1 MIRIHRIL
9 LTLMATLLLVAAGA
23 RADEPFIPK
32 TLLIRGDDGAQVTAQ
47 NKLVDQGFPITP
59 VREYPA
65 FSIWLYKIDVQLTP
79 PERDALRA
87 LLDSL
92 VNDGEILD
100 GDFDVPVR
108 VDRGIGQTGSLWVS
122 GMNRSQFDNQ
132 YAFPLTG
139 AGAAANLVGGLGVT
153 VAIIDS
159 GLVEDA
165 PVAWDLSLQYGYDF
179 VTGTGTRAGI
189 PVDIDYP
196 NTPGSYGV
204 GHGTFIA
211 GLIGGVAPGARH
223 LHLKV
228 LDDEGACNLSD
239 VVGALQACL
248 EENVHVVN
256 MSLVPTIPTNTLAF
270 AITRVR
276 DNGAIVIASAGNSA
290 QQVNPYLNS
299 EDALIQV
306 GATGPTDH
314 LWPPS
319 PVTSWVDVVAPGVS
333 VSNGQGGVVPQ
344 QSVIGPLGR
353 TSTGQE
359 IFAAASGT
367 SFSAAL
373 VSGAAAAYR
382 SANPG
387 WPDDNTLPESI
398 ASRFAEDVLNAGA
411 PTFMSDGASAA
422 PYQRLDAYQL
432 VANLPPVPRCPR
444 DIVPSFDPA
453 TGHYLY
459 SIDAAD
465 AAVLLAKF
473 GSVVSDPRQIELA
486 DLDGDRIVGP
496 MDLARLKGAWT
507 TAPSP
512 TCQ

>member
-1 MIRIHRIL
+1 MTSIHRIL
-9 LTLMATLLLVAAGA
+9 LAFIATLLLVATGA

-32 TLLIRGDDGAQVTAQ
+32 SLLIRGDDGVQAYAQS
-47 NKLVDQGFPITP
+47 KLIDNGFPVTP
-59 VREYPA
+59 ILEYPA

-79 PERDALRA
+79 PETAALRA
-87 LLDSL
+87 LLDAL

-108 VDRGIGQTGSLWVS
+108 IDRGIGQTGSLWVS
-122 GMNRSQFDNQ
+122 GMNRTQFDNQ
-132 YAFPLTG
+132 YAFSLTG
-139 AGAAANLVGGLGVT
+139 AGAAANRVGGLGVT

-159 GLVEDA
+159 GLVQNA
-165 PVAWDLSLQYGYDF
+165 PVAWDLSLQHGYDF

-189 PVDIDYP
+189 PLDVAYP
-196 NTPGSYGV
+196 NTPGDYGV
-204 GHGTFIA
+204 GHGTFVA
-211 GLIGGVAPGARH
+211 GLIGGIAPGARH

-228 LDDEGACNLSD
+228 LDDEGACDLSD
-239 VVGALQACL
+239 VIGALQACL
-248 EENVHVVN
+248 DENVHVVN

-276 DNGAIVIASAGNSA
+276 DNGSIVIASAGNSA

-299 EDALIQV
+299 EGALIQV
-306 GATGPTDH
+306 GASDSSDH
-314 LWPPS
+314 LWTSS
-319 PVTSWVDVVAPGVS
+319 PMMNWVDVVAPGVS
-333 VSNGQGGVVPQ
+333 ASNGQGGVVPQ
-344 QSVIGPLGR
+344 HSVIGPLGR
-353 TSTGQE
+353 TATGQE

-387 WPDDNTLPESI
+387 WPDDSMLPESI
-398 ASRFAEDVLNAGA
+398 ASSFAADAINVGA
-411 PTFMSDGASAA
+411 QTLMPDGASPA
-422 PYQRLDAYQL
+422 PYHRLDAYGL
-432 VANLPPVPRCPR
+432 VANLTPVPRCPG

-453 TGHYLY
+453 TNGYLY
-459 SIDAAD
+459 SIDSAD

-473 GSVVSDPRQIELA
+473 GSVVSDPRHIELA
-486 DLDGDRIVGP
+486 DLDGDRTVGP
-496 MDLARLKGAWT
+496 IDLAYLKGAWT
-507 TAPSP
+507 TVPRP